1 MDRSKL
7 YTEKDVNEP
16 VRIVSYNAFIEAEY
30 EGATDLELFLSVG
43 IVGDLDHMGEIMDD
57 TSRITLQSVTDGDG
71 SAFWNVSGLVPGTF
85 LAVQKESG
93 AVSDVKIRVL
103 TARE

>member
-7 YTEKDVNEP
+7 YTEKDVDEP

-43 IVGDLDHMGEIMDD
+43 IVGDLDHMGEIIDG
-57 TSRITLQSVTDGDG
+57 TNRVTLQAVTDGDG

-85 LAVQKESG
+85 LAVQVESG
-93 AVSDVKIRVL
+93 TSTDMKVRVL